1 MFGLFSHVS
10 LHRYTQGYSA
20 AGTRDTRRSSTRGEL
35 LLTTMPCRAVQSRC
49 RRKSG
54 QPRRRHHSNLAA
66 TNPLAARLCVS
77 PRASQHA
84 RPSASSPA
92 PPTRATVRA
101 AGVSSGAPTR
111 ELHCYRG
118 ETESDAF
125 PFDCQLADVRQSG
138 ASAHSKKPAPQKAWL
153 PPNVTSIPSPPPS
166 GTSTSAVM
174 VNDCTASNPP

>member
-111 ELHCYRG
+111 SSTVIEGKQNRTLFL
-118 ETESDAF
+118 SI
-125 PFDCQLADVRQSG
+125 
-138 ASAHSKKPAPQKAWL
+138 ASSR
-153 PPNVTSIPSPPPS
+153 
-166 GTSTSAVM
+166 TSASRGRPRIRRSRPLKRPGYRLM
-174 VNDCTASNPP
+174 